1 MKTACCKQHQML
13 KIQYKTLKESQDN
26 LLDLVDSLNKQ
37 KNGYKETT
45 ENAVFWL
52 SKIATESD
60 PELANIAIKAINQ
73 LLNNI
78 EAS

>member
-1 MKTACCKQHQML
+1 MKTACCKQHQTL

-26 LLDLVDSLNKQ
+26 LLDLVDNLNKQ
-37 KNGYKETT
+37 KNIYKEST

-52 SKIATESD
+52 SQISAERD
-60 PELANIAIKAINQ
+60 PELASIAIKAINQ